1 MNSRTKGANGEREF
15 ARKLQEYGYDA
26 RRGQQYKGGSD
37 SPDVVGLDGV
47 HIEVKRVE
55 HLRLYDAMAQSIRDA
70 GEELPIVAHRKNGER
85 WLVTVTFPDF
95 MKLYEGWKNGFD
107 KQK

>member
-95 MKLYEGWKNGFD
+95 MKLYEGWKNGFN

>member
-107 KQK
+107 RQK